1 MRERRF
7 DCAAQPAALAQAVV
21 AMVMVAPH
29 VSFTDVSVRYGAVA
43 ALDHVTVEVPR
54 HAISALIGPTRS
66 GKSTFLKCLNRM
78 IDVAGRCEVRGEVG
92 IDGVNVFHVKK
103 VDELRRKVGMVLPL
117 PIGLP
122 LSIYDNVA
130 LAPRLTGIL
139 SPNEL
144 DVRVEESLR
153 AAALWDEVKDRLRQL
168 GTTLSGGQQQ
178 RLAIARA
185 LSHKPE
191 ILCLDEFSI
200 AIDPITTMKIED
212 VLVELKQRMTILIAT
227 NLVQQA
233 HRVADQV
240 LFFNAACLVE
250 VGSTETMFSDHP
262 ASQMTFDY
270 VRGRFG

>member
-1 MRERRF
+1 M
-7 DCAAQPAALAQAVV
+7 AT
-21 AMVMVAPH
+21 MAPH
-29 VSFTDVSVRYGAVA
+29 VSFRDVSVRYAAVS
-43 ALDHVTVEVPR
+43 ALDHVTVDIPR

-78 IDVAGRCEVRGEVG
+78 TDVTSGCHVRGEVL
-92 IDGVNVFHVKK
+92 IDGVNAFHVKNLH
-103 VDELRRKVGMVLPL
+103 ELRRKVGMVLPL
-117 PIGLP
+117 PVGLP

-130 LAPRLTGIL
+130 LAPRLAGMRR
-139 SPNEL
+139 SSEL
-144 DVRVEESLR
+144 EARVEQSLR
-153 AAALWDEVKDRLRQL
+153 RAALWDEVKDRLRQL
-168 GTTLSGGQQQ
+168 ATTLSGGQQQ

-185 LSHKPE
+185 LSHDPE

-212 VLVELKQRMTILIAT
+212 VLIELKQRMTILIAT

-240 LFFNAACLVE
+240 LFINDARLVE
-250 VGSTETMFSDHP
+250 VGSTDTIFSEHP
-262 ASQMTFDY
+262 ASTMTFDY